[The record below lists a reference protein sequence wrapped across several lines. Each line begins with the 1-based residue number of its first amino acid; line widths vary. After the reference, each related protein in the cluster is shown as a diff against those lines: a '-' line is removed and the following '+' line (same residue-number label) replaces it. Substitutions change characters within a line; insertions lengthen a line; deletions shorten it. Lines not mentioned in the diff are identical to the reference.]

1 MIANLSGTAMPG
13 RLQISLE
20 IFLGIFP
27 RHRDTKS
34 VCCPH
39 HRSSLAAMSRKVMDV
54 RI

>member
-39 HRSSLAAMSRKVMDV
+39 HRSSLAAMSRKVIDV